1 MKLLILGAGE
11 YGKLV
16 KELAQTKYST
26 VDFLDDNSDVA
37 IGKLDDY
44 KELFGRYRDAVVA
57 VGNSEIRLAWLDKL
71 EQAGY
76 RLPTVVSDRA
86 FVSPSAELGSGCIV
100 EPMAVIHTGAAI
112 GRGSIVSSGAVINH
126 NVAVEPGCHIDCN
139 AVVGA
144 DVTVPAG
151 THLQYG
157 QILKKDD

>member
-16 KELAQTKYST
+16 KELAQKKYST
-26 VDFLDDNSDVA
+26 VDFLDDNSDAA

-44 KELFGRYRDAVVA
+44 KTLAARYRDAVVA

-76 RLPTVVSDRA
+76 RLPSVVSDRA
-86 FVSPSAELGSGCIV
+86 FVSPSAELGPACIV
-100 EPMAVIHTGAAI
+100 EPMAVIHTGAVI
-112 GRGSIVSSGAVINH
+112 GRGSIVSSGAVVNH
-126 NVAVEPGCHIDCN
+126 NVTVGAGCHIDCN

-144 DVTVPAG
+144 DATVPAG

-157 QILKKDD
+157 QITEKDD